1 MGTSFAEAFFGV
13 SHLPY
18 DKRLLIGQG
27 FGADQLAWSSTSID
41 DIDFSEDFGEPT
53 LARELQTMIGRFHA
67 SDTETAIAVVTAES
81 GMATVMVIGVA
92 SVEQFEA
99 LIEEC
104 GERLVKDYVDRY
116 LESRLNRWKAS
127 SK

>member
-1 MGTSFAEAFFGV
+1 M
-13 SHLPY
+13 
-18 DKRLLIGQG
+18 
-27 FGADQLAWSSTSID
+27 
-41 DIDFSEDFGEPT
+41 
-53 LARELQTMIGRFHA
+53 MIGRFHA

-92 SVEQFEA
+92 SVEQFEE